1 MNRPTSSAGGP
12 RRRLLGLACCSL
24 VGGMA
29 PRGTAARP
37 HTMPL
42 HSPSGLTANGVSMRA
57 AQHGGRSALAVELTD
72 SAQAQILAGAGVGN
86 GPTFAMPD
94 LRLANGWIEVDVAAQ
109 INGRGA
115 RDVRGFIGIA
125 FHIADDLK
133 TFEAVYLR
141 MTNGSRNDPPPPPP
155 RNVYA
160 VQYVAFP
167 DRYWRRLRQEFPNRY
182 EKAAPVA
189 LGQWHRL
196 RLEIDGAAA
205 KALVDGQEVLRVDDL
220 SFADRNG
227 RIGLWV
233 DDGTTGYFAEL
244 NVGARA

>member
-1 MNRPTSSAGGP
+1 MLQGVHAHNGG

-24 VGGMA
+24 LGGLGHRA
-29 PRGTAARP
+29 AAAQPRVI
-37 HTMPL
+37 PL
-42 HSPSGLTANGVSMRA
+42 ESPDGLTANDVTVRA
-57 AQHGGRSALAVELTD
+57 AQHRGRRGVAVELTER
-72 SAQAQILAGAGVGN
+72 AQAQLLAGTGVGN

-115 RDVRGFIGIA
+115 PDVRGFVGIA
-125 FHIADDLK
+125 FHIADDLP

-160 VQYVAFP
+160 VQYMAFP
-167 DRYWRRLRQEFPNRY
+167 DRYWRKLRQAFPNRY

-189 LGQWHRL
+189 LGEWHRL
-196 RLEIDGAAA
+196 RLQIEGARA
-205 KALVDGQEVLRVDDL
+205 KVLVDGQEVLAVDDL
-220 SFADRNG
+220 SFPDRSG

-233 DDGTTGYFAEL
+233 DDGTTGHFANL
-244 NVGARA
+244 RVGAGA